1 MTREI
6 LALALES
13 EGLQAG
19 NQGYAVPENREATFF
34 VASPGDVFPIERV
47 SRVELREKLLL
58 LENAK
63 RERFYFA
70 YEAVL
75 GVRLLASAAA
85 RERAAGFGR

>member
-6 LALALES
+6 LALALEA
-13 EGLQAG
+13 EGLQSG
-19 NQGYAVPENREATFF
+19 NQGYAVPENREATIFL
-34 VASPGDVFPIERV
+34 ASPGDVFPIERV
-47 SRVELREKLLL
+47 SRIELRDKLIV

-70 YEAVL
+70 YDQVL
-75 GVRLLASAAA
+75 GVRMLASAAA